1 LLKMRKPLM
10 LMAGQSDESENYVY
24 AIALSIN
31 P

>member
-1 LLKMRKPLM
+1 M